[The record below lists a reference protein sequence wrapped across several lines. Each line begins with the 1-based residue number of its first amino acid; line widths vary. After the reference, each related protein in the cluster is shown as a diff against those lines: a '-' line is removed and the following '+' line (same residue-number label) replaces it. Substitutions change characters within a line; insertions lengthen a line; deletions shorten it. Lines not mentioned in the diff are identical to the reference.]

1 MVIFFFYSLRYS
13 FNTHPHPDVT
23 PHCVLPRGVR
33 SLCLQ
38 GSVGSSPQ
46 WLSPVQKWSV
56 HTAGYTESRPD
67 PEYDGAHPV
76 RCRDFPPRQLQLWVQ
91 DQEWLSYKASQFPTQ
106 QRNQHHC
113 RWVTAALTVTLLR
126 HCPFQLH
133 IMFCAICCGVN
144 LKTQEHFRCLLCL
157 FFFIIRAYAKGSA
170 WTDSQNIFCTHRV
183 HRGTSVGDIL
193 IRKTDLE
200 DVQSVSRQTGSDW
213 LVTPSMSAINRWV
226 LTQQKQHF
234 RSVCADF
241 CFHCTTSDCLL
252 MCVRLLKCYWWLRM
266 SSTPVPSTG

>member
-1 MVIFFFYSLRYS
+1 MLWLYFFFYSLRYS

-157 FFFIIRAYAKGSA
+157 FFYHKSLCKRISMNRLAKYFLHSQSA
-170 WTDSQNIFCTHRV
+170 QRHLGGRHLDKENWPWRCT
-183 HRGTSVGDIL
+183 
-193 IRKTDLE
+193 E
-200 DVQSVSRQTGSDW
+200 
-213 LVTPSMSAINRWV
+213 
-226 LTQQKQHF
+226 
-234 RSVCADF
+234 C
-241 CFHCTTSDCLL
+241 
-252 MCVRLLKCYWWLRM
+252 
-266 SSTPVPSTG
+266 